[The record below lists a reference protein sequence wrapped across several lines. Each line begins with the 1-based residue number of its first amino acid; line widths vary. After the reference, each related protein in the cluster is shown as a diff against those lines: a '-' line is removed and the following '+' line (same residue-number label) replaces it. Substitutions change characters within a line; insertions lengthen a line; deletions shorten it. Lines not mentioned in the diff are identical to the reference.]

1 MKKNFFLNKYKMP
14 DPACSL
20 KWGWSTILLET
31 GSTSSC
37 HRTHNDY
44 FDTPEDIDDF
54 HNTPG
59 KLRARKLMLEGQWP
73 GKGCEYCKNIEQA
86 GGISD
91 RVDTNYQIGA
101 LPPEVAE
108 DKYKIVPIE
117 LINDP
122 TAIRVSPTIV
132 EVYFTNLCNLGC
144 IYCSPKFSSVLENEY
159 RKYELMPPQKFK
171 NLDDRR
177 KSYPA
182 VLERFW
188 LWLEKNVHS
197 IYQYNIL
204 GGEPFYQPEL
214 ETNIEFFEKTPAPDL
229 NLKIF
234 SNLKVNTAK
243 FKSVLN
249 RLDNLV
255 KNKHVKTIELTCSLD
270 CWGPEQEY
278 IRTGLNLKE
287 WENNFDLLTKE
298 FQNIR
303 VQVHGTMTGLTI
315 KTIAD
320 LVKKIN
326 DINQYRR
333 GDDIVY
339 LTYNIASNPEYMHPG
354 IFPPGFFDK
363 DFEKI
368 IHEIKENGEAEIMLG
383 YQKTINHAEY
393 KPELILK
400 LKEELDGFDSRRGT
414 NWKETFPWLDNF
426 QV

>member
-1 MKKNFFLNKYKMP
+1 
-14 DPACSL
+14 
-20 KWGWSTILLET
+20 
-31 GSTSSC
+31 
-37 HRTHNDY
+37 
-44 FDTPEDIDDF
+44 
-54 HNTPG
+54 
-59 KLRARKLMLEGQWP
+59 
-73 GKGCEYCKNIEQA
+73 
-86 GGISD
+86 
-91 RVDTNYQIGA
+91 
-101 LPPEVAE
+101 
-108 DKYKIVPIE
+108 
-117 LINDP
+117 
-122 TAIRVSPTIV
+122 
-132 EVYFTNLCNLGC
+132 
-144 IYCSPKFSSVLENEY
+144 
-159 RKYELMPPQKFK
+159 
-171 NLDDRR
+171 
-177 KSYPA
+177 
-182 VLERFW
+182 
-188 LWLEKNVHS
+188 
-197 IYQYNIL
+197 
-204 GGEPFYQPEL
+204 
-214 ETNIEFFEKTPAPDL
+214 
-229 NLKIF
+229 
-234 SNLKVNTAK
+234 VNTAK

-333 GDDIVY
+333 GDDLVY
-339 LTYNIASNPEYMHPG
+339 LTYNMVFNPEYMHPG